1 MKEKIKSALETKY
14 KNLGF
19 GDKAFDGVASY
30 LSKTVKE
37 EKDIDTAIAD
47 VEDLLKSFQGDIDKV
62 RNEKSTLQK
71 ELDELKA
78 KGEKKPDEK
87 KTEEENDNLG
97 AKIDAILAEK
107 MKPYKEKIESYE
119 AKEAKAARQS
129 LILSKAKELKIS
141 QERID
146 EGFVISDDAD
156 EATIGTYLS
165 KVRQNE
171 VAKGLESKNEGM
183 FALST
188 PEAKGKELAKDW
200 ASKLPDA

>member
-37 EKDIDTAIAD
+37 EKDVDTAIVD

-78 KGEKKPDEK
+78 KGEKKPEEK
-87 KTEEENDNLG
+87 KPEEKKDDLE
-97 AKIDAILAEK
+97 AKLDALLEAK
-107 MKPYKEKIESYE
+107 MKPLQDKLTGYE

-129 LILSKAKELKIS
+129 LILSKAKELKIT

-146 EGFVISDDAD
+146 EGFVIADDAD

>member
-87 KTEEENDNLG
+87 KTEEKDDLEARL
-97 AKIDAILAEK
+97 DALLEAK
-107 MKPYKEKIESYE
+107 MKPLQDKLSGYE
-119 AKEAKAARQS
+119 AKETKAARQS

>member
-37 EKDIDTAIAD
+37 ENDIDATIAD

-78 KGEKKPDEK
+78 KGEKKPDGK
-87 KTEEENDNLG
+87 KR
-97 AKIDAILAEK
+97 KKRMIIW
-107 MKPYKEKIESYE
+107 
-119 AKEAKAARQS
+119 
-129 LILSKAKELKIS
+129 ELKLTL
-141 QERID
+141 
-146 EGFVISDDAD
+146 F
-156 EATIGTYLS
+156 
-165 KVRQNE
+165 
-171 VAKGLESKNEGM
+171 
-183 FALST
+183 
-188 PEAKGKELAKDW
+188 
-200 ASKLPDA
+200 

>member
-37 EKDIDTAIAD
+37 EQDVDTAIAD

-78 KGEKKPDEK
+78 KGEKKPEEK
-87 KTEEENDNLG
+87 KPEEKKDDLE
-97 AKIDAILAEK
+97 AKLDALFEAK
-107 MKPYKEKIESYE
+107 MKPLQDKLTGYE
-119 AKEAKAARQS
+119 AKESKAARQS
-129 LILSKAKELKIS
+129 LILGKAKELKIS

-146 EGFVISDDAD
+146 EGFVIPDDAD

-171 VAKGLESKNEGM
+171 VAKGLESKNDGM

>member
-37 EKDIDTAIAD
+37 EKDIDTLIAD
-47 VEDLLKSFQGDIDKV
+47 IEDLLKSFQGDIDKV

-71 ELDELKA
+71 ELDGLKA

-87 KTEEENDNLG
+87 KTEEKDDLEARL
-97 AKIDAILAEK
+97 DALLEAK
-107 MKPYKEKIESYE
+107 MKPLQDKLSGYE
-119 AKEAKAARQS
+119 AKETKAARQS

>member
-37 EKDIDTAIAD
+37 EKDVDTAIAD

-87 KTEEENDNLG
+87 KPEEKDDLEAKLDALLE
-97 AKIDAILAEK
+97 AKI
-107 MKPYKEKIESYE
+107 KPLQDKLTGYE
-119 AKEAKAARQS
+119 AKETKAARQS
-129 LILSKAKELKIS
+129 LILSKAKELKIT

-146 EGFVISDDAD
+146 EGFVIADDAD